1 MEDAF
6 PDNSILSHD
15 LIEGSYLRTAFAS
28 NIRFY
33 DSFPGS
39 YDSYVRRLHR
49 WTRGDWQLL
58 PFKKKTIID
67 KKGRKRKN
75 PLNFLSIFKINANFI
90 RSLLAPSVLLTYIIG
105 MLALRSYFVFWHV
118 LLAITMYLP
127 FILSPSL
134 GLLKQCTLRIVFL
147 PHEAYV
153 MADSIV
159 RTLWRVYVSRKNLL
173 SWVTSADS
181 EKLTKGS
188 FAYYCKNMW
197 FSFIAAIII
206 PGITTPIW
214 FFAPFVAKIISN
226 NKCDKVVD
234 EAENRRNRSIG
245 ILSRKIWAFTK
256 TMQEAGQL
264 PAS

>member
-1 MEDAF
+1 MATPAF
-6 PDNSILSHD
+6 QEKNHN
-15 LIEGSYLRTAFAS
+15 R
-28 NIRFY
+28 
-33 DSFPGS
+33 
-39 YDSYVRRLHR
+39 
-49 WTRGDWQLL
+49 Q
-58 PFKKKTIID
+58 
-67 KKGRKRKN
+67 KGRKRKN

-245 ILSRKIWAFTK
+245 ILSRKIWAFY
-256 TMQEAGQL
+256 EDYAGKQDNYL
-264 PAS
+264 PPDNVQFEPVYSIAHRTSPTNIGYLILSCVIAYNMGYITFAI